1 MGLKSMLIKPFA
13 KKIIRDV
20 RKWSSTPLICQQQI
34 LEHLIKQGAKT
45 KFGKDHGFDQ
55 IRSYADFQKQVP
67 IRNYED
73 LRSYIDDIRAGQKDI
88 LWPGMPN
95 FFAKTSG
102 TTSGVKYIPMTKE
115 STPFHVNTARNGL
128 FNHFI
133 ETGNGSYFDG
143 KMIYLSGSPVLQKVN
158 GINTGRLSG
167 IVNHQIPSWAQ
178 GNKLPSHEVNCIED
192 WEEKVEAIVR
202 ESAHEDVRL
211 VGGIPPWVQMYYE
224 SLLRFTGKSTVKE
237 VFPNLSLFVYGGV
250 NFEPYRSKLEE
261 LVGGRIDSLET
272 FPASEGFF
280 AYQDKYPHEGLLLNV
295 NAGMYFEFIPVS
307 EYGKPEAQRLNLSQV
322 EKGVN
327 YALIINSNAGLWGY
341 DIGDTVE
348 FVSLEP
354 YRCIVSGRIKHFIS
368 AFGEHVI
375 GKEVEEAMLK
385 AINTLD
391 LKIVEFTV
399 APQVNPEDGSLPYHE
414 WLIEFASPPDDLSR
428 VQQVIDE
435 SIQEQNIYYLDL
447 IQGNIL
453 QPAKITSLPP
463 QAFRKYMESQGKLGG
478 QNKVPRL
485 SNDRKIADFLRG
497 LQQ

>member
-20 RKWSSTPLICQQQI
+20 RKWSSSPLICQQQI

-55 IRSYADFQKQVP
+55 IRSYADFQKQVL

-73 LRSYIDDIRAGQKDI
+73 LRSYIDEIRAGQKDV

-143 KMIYLSGSPVLQKVN
+143 KMVYLSGSPVLQKVN

-192 WEEKVEAIVR
+192 WEEKVEAIVL

-280 AYQDKYPHEGLLLNV
+280 AYQDKYPHDGLLLNI

-414 WLIEFASPPDDLSR
+414 WLIEFASPPGDLSR

-453 QPAKITSLPP
+453 QPAKITSLAP

-485 SNDRKIADFLRG
+485 SNDRKIADFLVG
-497 LQQ
+497 LKQ